1 MLTKVLTAHV
11 PIPLIDKVDQIA
23 ARMER
28 SRGWVV
34 KQALAAWVDQEE
46 LRRQLTLDAM
56 ADVDAGQVIDHQSVQ
71 NWADSLNTDTPLQ
84 VPR

>member
-1 MLTKVLTAHV
+1 MNTKVLTAHV
-11 PIPLIDKVDQIA
+11 PLPLAEKVDQIA

-34 KQALAAWVDQEE
+34 KQALSAWVDQEE
-46 LRRQLTLDAM
+46 ERRRMTLEAM
-56 ADVDAGQVIDHQSVQ
+56 ADIEAGQVIDHQSVQ
-71 NWADSLNTDTPLQ
+71 VWADSLSSDKPLP

>member
-1 MLTKVLTAHV
+1 MNTKVLTAHV
-11 PIPLIDKVDQIA
+11 PIPLAEKVDQIA

-34 KQALAAWVDQEE
+34 KQALSAWVDQEE
-46 LRRQLTLDAM
+46 ERRRMTLEAM
-56 ADVDAGQVIDHQSVQ
+56 ADIEAGQVIDHQSVQ
-71 NWADSLNTDTPLQ
+71 AWAESLGTNKPLP